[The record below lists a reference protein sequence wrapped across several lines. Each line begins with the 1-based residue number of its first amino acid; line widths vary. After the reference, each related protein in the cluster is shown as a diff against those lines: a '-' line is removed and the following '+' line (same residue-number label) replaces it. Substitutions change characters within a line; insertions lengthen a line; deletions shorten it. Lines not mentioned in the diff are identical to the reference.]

1 MAVITIKCAGDD
13 GCKADVYVA
22 RYEVY
27 PNVDP
32 TGVCVGFRAVCSPNK
47 LSGYWDTVVPNADI
61 AEGATPNDVAT
72 LAWNGVTDS
81 ITGLSGTIVPWAETE
96 MHKSTIIG
104 EEFAEIVESG
114 SSE

>member
-1 MAVITIKCAGDD
+1 MAVITITVDGNA

-32 TGVCVGFRAVCSPNK
+32 TGVCVGLRTVCSPNG

-61 AEGATPNDVAT
+61 PSGSPPDDIVK
-72 LAWNGVTDS
+72 LARSGTTAVTA
-81 ITGLSGTIVPWAETE
+81 LSGTIVPWAEGE
-96 MHKSTIIG
+96 MVKSTIIG
-104 EEFAEIVESG
+104 EQFAKIEEDG
-114 SSE
+114 E

>member
-1 MAVITIKCAGDD
+1 MAVITITVDGSA

-27 PNVDP
+27 PNTDP
-32 TGVCVGFRAVCSPNK
+32 TGVCVGFRTVCSPNG

-61 AEGATPNDVAT
+61 KEGDTPNDIAGY
-72 LAWNGVTDS
+72 AWNGVTDS

-96 MHKSTIIG
+96 MVKSTIIG
-104 EEFAEIVESG
+104 EEFAKIEESG
-114 SSE
+114 

>member
-1 MAVITIKCAGDD
+1 MAVIKITCAGDD
-13 GCKADVYVA
+13 GCYADVYVA

-32 TGVCVGFRAVCSPNK
+32 TGVCVGFRTVCSPNG

-61 AEGATPNDVAT
+61 PSGSTPTEVAT
-72 LAWNGVTDS
+72 LGWTA
-81 ITGLSGTIVPWAETE
+81 LSGTIVPWAETE

-104 EEFAEIVESG
+104 EEFAKIEEEG
-114 SSE
+114 

>member
-1 MAVITIKCAGDD
+1 MAVIRIECAGDD
-13 GCKADVYVA
+13 GCYADVYVA

-32 TGVCVGFRAVCSPNK
+32 TGVCVGFRTVCSPNG

-61 AEGATPNDVAT
+61 SEGDDPNKIAGY
-72 LAWNGVTDS
+72 AWSGSAGCTA
-81 ITGLSGTIVPWAETE
+81 LSGTIVPWAETE

-104 EEFAEIVESG
+104 EEFAKIVETG
-114 SSE
+114 SSD